1 MRSTLLIVPILVAL
15 AACSPDDRDVGE
27 MAADQPSASPQ
38 TAPLATSPADPAAN
52 ADAQMMGG
60 VNDLMAATVTLAP
73 TAGNDVSGNLRFT
86 RSGDGIRVS
95 GDVRGLPAGGEHGFH
110 VHENGDCS
118 APDATSA
125 GDHFNPAS
133 QPHGRVGEGDHH
145 AGDSDNLTADDSG
158 VARVDNALAGV
169 TLGDGAPTDIVGK
182 AVIVHANPDDYTTQP
197 TGNAG
202 DRLAC
207 GVIEASA
214 GR

>member
-1 MRSTLLIVPILVAL
+1 MRRILLLTPLFAAL
-15 AACSPDDRDVGE
+15 AACSPADRGEGE
-27 MAADQPSASPQ
+27 MVADQPSASPQ
-38 TAPLATSPADPAAN
+38 TAPLASSPTDPAAN

-60 VNDLMAATVTLAP
+60 VNDLMAATVVLAP

-86 RSGDGIRVS
+86 RSGDGVRVS

-125 GDHFNPAS
+125 GGHFNPAS
-133 QPHGRVGEGDHH
+133 QPHGRVGQGDHH
-145 AGDSDNLTADDSG
+145 AGDSDNLSADDGG

-169 TLGDGAPTDIVGK
+169 TLGDGAATDIIGK
-182 AVIVHANPDDYTTQP
+182 AVIVHANPDDYATQP

>member
-1 MRSTLLIVPILVAL
+1 MRRILLLTPLVAAV
-15 AACSPDDRDVGE
+15 AACSPADRGEGE

-125 GDHFNPAS
+125 GGHFNPTS
-133 QPHGRVGEGDHH
+133 QPHGRAGEGDHH
-145 AGDSDNLTADDSG
+145 AGDSDNLQANDEG
-158 VARVDNALAGV
+158 VASADHLLAGA